1 MQIGIIE
8 PQDFSLKALTLLSDL
23 GNVSKFESGTIEDF
37 LVDKEIVFVRL
48 NYYLDTYIL
57 SNANK
62 LKYICTPTTGLNH
75 LDLDYLNKN
84 KIKVISL
91 KGEFDFLSDIR
102 ATSEHTFGL
111 ILSLLRN
118 YKNAISTTKENFSR
132 DLYKGD
138 EIFNNSIGI
147 IGFGRIGKLL
157 AKYIEAFN
165 GNCFFYDVD
174 TTTKEI
180 YGAKRLDSVEELIS
194 TCNVITLCASYELI
208 SNKFF
213 NKTYIDLL
221 KNKFFINTSRGE
233 LIDEKYLL
241 KKIKEKYFKGIAID
255 VIQDESKEN
264 NNLDEFLNI
273 DKSINFIITPH
284 IAGATYTSMKR
295 TEVFITK
302 KIISILKLEG
312 FKK

>member
-8 PQDFSLKALTLLSDL
+8 PQDFSLRALTFLSDL
-23 GNVSKFESGTIEDF
+23 GNVSKFESGKIEDF
-37 LVDKEIVFVRL
+37 LVDKEIIFVRL
-48 NYYLDTYIL
+48 NYYFDTHIL

-75 LDLDYLNKN
+75 LDLDYLRKKN
-84 KIKVISL
+84 IKVISL
-91 KGEFDFLSDIR
+91 KGEFEFLSDIR

-147 IGFGRIGKLL
+147 IGFGRIGILL

-165 GNCFFYDVD
+165 GNCFFYDID
-174 TTTKEI
+174 TTIKEI
-180 YGAKRLDSVEELIS
+180 YGAKRLNSVEQLIS
-194 TCNVITLCASYELI
+194 KCNVITLCASYEVT

-213 NKTYIDLL
+213 NKAYIDLL
-221 KNKFFINTSRGE
+221 KDKFFINTSRGE
-233 LIDEKYLL
+233 LVNEKYLL
-241 KKIKEKYFKGIAID
+241 KKVKENFFKGIAID
-255 VIQDESKEN
+255 VIEDESKEN
-264 NNLDEFLNI
+264 NNLNEFLNI

-295 TEVFITK
+295 TEEFIVY
-302 KIISILKLEG
+302 KL
-312 FKK
+312 FSQIKSN

>member
-1 MQIGIIE
+1 MQIGIVE
-8 PQDFSLKALTLLSDL
+8 PQDFSLRALTLLSEL
-23 GNVSKFESGTIEDF
+23 GNISKFESGKIEDF
-37 LVDKEIVFVRL
+37 LVDKEIIFVRL
-48 NYYLDTYIL
+48 NYYFETHIL

-62 LKYICTPTTGLNH
+62 LKYICSPTTGLNH
-75 LDLDYLNKN
+75 LDLDYLKKN

-118 YKNAISTTKENFSR
+118 YKNAISISKEKFNR
-132 DLYKGD
+132 ELYKGD

-147 IGFGRIGKLL
+147 IGFGRLGKLL

-165 GNCFFYDVD
+165 GNTFFYDTD
-174 TTTKEI
+174 SSIKEI

-194 TCNVITLCASYELI
+194 NCNVILLCASYELT

-213 NKTYIDLL
+213 NKAYIDLL
-221 KNKFFINTSRGE
+221 KDKFFVNTSRGE

-241 KKIKEKYFKGIAID
+241 KKVKENFFKGIAID
-255 VIQDESKEN
+255 VLRDESKDK
-264 NNLDEFLNI
+264 NNLDEFLSV

-284 IAGATYTSMKR
+284 IAGATFTSMKR
-295 TEVFITK
+295 TEEFIAK
-302 KIISILKLEG
+302 KLKQFL
-312 FKK
+312 F

>member
-8 PQDFSLKALTLLSDL
+8 PQDFSLRALTLLNDL
-23 GNVSKFESGTIEDF
+23 GNVSKFESGKIGDF
-37 LVDKEIVFVRL
+37 LADKEIIFVRL
-48 NYYLDTYIL
+48 NYYFDTHIL
-57 SNANK
+57 SNARN

-75 LDLDYLNKN
+75 LDLDYLRKKN
-84 KIKVISL
+84 IKVISL

-118 YKNAISTTKENFSR
+118 YKSAISTTKENFSR
-132 DLYKGD
+132 DLFKGD

-165 GNCFFYDVD
+165 GNTFFYDTD
-174 TTTKEI
+174 SSIKEI

-194 TCNVITLCASYELI
+194 KCNVISLCASYELT

-213 NKTYIDLL
+213 NKAYIDLL
-221 KNKFFINTSRGE
+221 KDKFFVNTSRGE
-233 LIDEKYLL
+233 LINEKYLL
-241 KKIKEKYFKGIAID
+241 KKVKENFFKGIAID

-264 NNLDEFLNI
+264 NNLIEFLNI

-295 TEVFITK
+295 TEEFIVGK
-302 KIISILKLEG
+302 LKEHLI
-312 FKK
+312 KNKYDN

>member
-8 PQDFSLKALTLLSDL
+8 PQDFSLRALTLLNDL
-23 GNVSKFESGTIEDF
+23 GNVSKFESGKIGDF
-37 LVDKEIVFVRL
+37 LADKEIIFVRL
-48 NYYLDTYIL
+48 NYYFDNHIL
-57 SNANK
+57 SNAKN

-75 LDLDYLNKN
+75 LDLDYLRKKN
-84 KIKVISL
+84 IKVISL

-118 YKNAISTTKENFSR
+118 YKNAISTSKENFSR

-157 AKYIEAFN
+157 AKYIEVFN
-165 GNCFFYDVD
+165 GNSFFYDTD
-174 TTTKEI
+174 SSIKEI
-180 YGAKRLDSVEELIS
+180 YGAKKLNSVEELIS
-194 TCNVITLCASYELI
+194 KCNVITLCASYEVI

-213 NKTYIDLL
+213 NKAYIDLL
-221 KNKFFINTSRGE
+221 RDKFFINTARGE
-233 LIDEKYLL
+233 LINEKYLL
-241 KKIKEKYFKGIAID
+241 KKVKENFFKGIAID
-255 VIQDESKEN
+255 VIRDESKEN

-295 TEVFITK
+295 TEEFIVGK
-302 KIISILKLEG
+302 LKQY
-312 FKK
+312 FV

>member
-1 MQIGIIE
+1 M
-8 PQDFSLKALTLLSDL
+8 
-23 GNVSKFESGTIEDF
+23 
-37 LVDKEIVFVRL
+37 
-48 NYYLDTYIL
+48 
-57 SNANK
+57 
-62 LKYICTPTTGLNH
+62 
-75 LDLDYLNKN
+75 
-84 KIKVISL
+84 
-91 KGEFDFLSDIR
+91 
-102 ATSEHTFGL
+102 
-111 ILSLLRN
+111 
-118 YKNAISTTKENFSR
+118 
-132 DLYKGD
+132 
-138 EIFNNSIGI
+138 
-147 IGFGRIGKLL
+147 L

-165 GNCFFYDVD
+165 GNCFFFVVD
-174 TTTKEI
+174 ITTKEM

-255 VIQDESKEN
+255 VIRDESKEN

>member
-8 PQDFSLKALTLLSDL
+8 PQDFSLRALTLLNDL
-23 GNVSKFESGTIEDF
+23 GNVSKFESGKIGDF
-37 LVDKEIVFVRL
+37 LADKEIIFVRL
-48 NYYLDTYIL
+48 NYYFDNHIL
-57 SNANK
+57 SNAKN

-75 LDLDYLNKN
+75 LDLDYLRKKN
-84 KIKVISL
+84 IKVISL

-118 YKNAISTTKENFSR
+118 YKNAISTSKENFSR

-157 AKYIEAFN
+157 AKYIEVFN
-165 GNCFFYDVD
+165 GNSFFYDTD
-174 TTTKEI
+174 SSIKEI
-180 YGAKRLDSVEELIS
+180 YGAKKLNSVEELIS
-194 TCNVITLCASYELI
+194 KCNVITLCASYEVI

-213 NKTYIDLL
+213 NKAYIDLL
-221 KNKFFINTSRGE
+221 RDKFFINTARGE
-233 LIDEKYLL
+233 LINEKYLL
-241 KKIKEKYFKGIAID
+241 KKVKENFFKGIAID
-255 VIQDESKEN
+255 VIRDESKEN

-295 TEVFITK
+295 TEEFIVGK
-302 KIISILKLEG
+302 LKQH
-312 FKK
+312 FI

>member
-8 PQDFSLKALTLLSDL
+8 PQDFSLRALTLLSDL
-23 GNVSKFESGTIEDF
+23 GNVSKFESGKIENF
-37 LVDKEIVFVRL
+37 LVDKEIIFVRL
-48 NYYLDTYIL
+48 NYYFDTHIL
-57 SNANK
+57 SNARN

-75 LDLDYLNKN
+75 LDLDYLRKKN
-84 KIKVISL
+84 IKVISL

-118 YKNAISTTKENFSR
+118 YKNAISTSKENFSR

-165 GNCFFYDVD
+165 GNCFFYDTD
-174 TTTKEI
+174 SSIKEI
-180 YGAKRLDSVEELIS
+180 YGAKKLNSVEELILK
-194 TCNVITLCASYELI
+194 CNVITLCASYEVT

-213 NKTYIDLL
+213 NKAYIDLL
-221 KNKFFINTSRGE
+221 KDKFFINTSRGE
-233 LIDEKYLL
+233 LINEKYLL
-241 KKIKEKYFKGIAID
+241 KKVKENFFKGIAID

-295 TEVFITK
+295 TEEFIVGK
-302 KIISILKLEG
+302 LKQH
-312 FKK
+312 FI

>member
-1 MQIGIIE
+1 MQIGIVE
-8 PQDFSLKALTLLSDL
+8 PQDFSLRALTLLSEL
-23 GNVSKFESGTIEDF
+23 GNISKFESGKIEDF
-37 LVDKEIVFVRL
+37 LVDKEIIFVRL
-48 NYYLDTYIL
+48 NYYFDTHIL

-62 LKYICTPTTGLNH
+62 LKYICSPTTGLNH
-75 LDLDYLNKN
+75 LDLDYLKKN

-118 YKNAISTTKENFSR
+118 YKNAISISKEKFNR
-132 DLYKGD
+132 ELYKGD

-147 IGFGRIGKLL
+147 IGFGRLGKLL

-165 GNCFFYDVD
+165 GNTFFYDTD
-174 TTTKEI
+174 SSIKEI

-194 TCNVITLCASYELI
+194 NCNVILLCASYELT

-213 NKTYIDLL
+213 NKAYIDLL
-221 KNKFFINTSRGE
+221 KDKFFVNTSRGE

-241 KKIKEKYFKGIAID
+241 KKVKENFFKGIAID
-255 VIQDESKEN
+255 VLRDESKDK
-264 NNLDEFLNI
+264 NNLDEFLSV

-284 IAGATYTSMKR
+284 IAGATFTSMKR
-295 TEVFITK
+295 TEEFIAK
-302 KIISILKLEG
+302 KLKQFL
-312 FKK
+312 F

>member
-8 PQDFSLKALTLLSDL
+8 PQDFSLRALTFLSDL
-23 GNVSKFESGTIEDF
+23 GNVSKFESGKIEDF
-37 LVDKEIVFVRL
+37 LVDKDIIFVRL
-48 NYYLDTYIL
+48 NYYFDTHIL

-75 LDLDYLNKN
+75 LDLDYLRKKN
-84 KIKVISL
+84 IKVISL
-91 KGEFDFLSDIR
+91 KGEFEFLSDIR

-147 IGFGRIGKLL
+147 IGFGRIGILL

-165 GNCFFYDVD
+165 GNCFFYDTD
-174 TTTKEI
+174 TTIKEI
-180 YGAKRLDSVEELIS
+180 YGAKRLNSVEQLIS
-194 TCNVITLCASYELI
+194 KCNVITLCASYEVT

-213 NKTYIDLL
+213 NKAYIDLL
-221 KNKFFINTSRGE
+221 KDKFFINTSRGE
-233 LIDEKYLL
+233 LINEKYLL
-241 KKIKEKYFKGIAID
+241 KKIKENFFKGIAID
-255 VIQDESKEN
+255 VIRDESKEN

-284 IAGATYTSMKR
+284 IAGATFTSMKR
-295 TEVFITK
+295 TEEFIVGK
-302 KIISILKLEG
+302 LKQL
-312 FKK
+312 FI

>member
-8 PQDFSLKALTLLSDL
+8 PKDFSLRALTLLSEL
-23 GNVSKFESGTIEDF
+23 GNISKFESGKIEDF
-37 LVDKEIVFVRL
+37 LVDKEIIFVRL
-48 NYYLDTYIL
+48 NYYFDTHIL

-62 LKYICTPTTGLNH
+62 LKYICSPTTGLNH
-75 LDLDYLNKN
+75 LDLDYLKKN

-118 YKNAISTTKENFSR
+118 YKNAISISKEKFNR
-132 DLYKGD
+132 ELYKGD

-147 IGFGRIGKLL
+147 IGFGRLGKLL

-165 GNCFFYDVD
+165 GNTFFYDTD
-174 TTTKEI
+174 SSIKEI

-194 TCNVITLCASYELI
+194 NCNVILLCASYELT

-213 NKTYIDLL
+213 NKAYIDLL
-221 KNKFFINTSRGE
+221 KDKFFVNTSRGE

-241 KKIKEKYFKGIAID
+241 KKVKENFFKGIAID
-255 VIQDESKEN
+255 VLRDESKDK
-264 NNLDEFLNI
+264 NNLDEFLSV

-284 IAGATYTSMKR
+284 IAGATFTSMKR
-295 TEVFITK
+295 TEEFIAK
-302 KIISILKLEG
+302 KLKQFL
-312 FKK
+312 F

>member
-1 MQIGIIE
+1 MQIGILE
-8 PQDFSLKALTLLSDL
+8 PQDFSDKALDNLKKIGTVSKYGNDSLDFFLADKNIVFIRLKHYLGKELLSKAP
-23 GNVSKFESGTIEDF
+23 N
-37 LVDKEIVFVRL
+37 
-48 NYYLDTYIL
+48 
-57 SNANK
+57 

-75 LDLDYLNKN
+75 IDLKYAEE
-84 KIKVISL
+84 IGITIISL
-91 KGEFDFLSDIR
+91 KGEAEFLSDIR

-147 IGFGRIGKLL
+147 IGFGRIGILL

-165 GNCFFYDVD
+165 GNCFFYDID
-174 TTTKEI
+174 TTIKEI
-180 YGAKRLDSVEELIS
+180 YGAKRLNSVEQLIS
-194 TCNVITLCASYELI
+194 KCNVITLCASYEVT

-213 NKTYIDLL
+213 NKAYIDLL
-221 KNKFFINTSRGE
+221 KDKFFINTSRGE
-233 LIDEKYLL
+233 LINEKYLL
-241 KKIKEKYFKGIAID
+241 KKIKENFFKGIAID
-255 VIQDESKEN
+255 VIRDESKEN

-284 IAGATYTSMKR
+284 IAGATFTSMRR
-295 TEVFITK
+295 TEEFIAGK
-302 KIISILKLEG
+302 LKQL
-312 FKK
+312 FI